1 MLLWMLIA
9 CTTDGGALAGDWIAA
24 FYRTGP
30 DDAVVEGDGSVGG
43 SLPDTADTAAP
54 ADTGTAP
61 LPACEGDTGA
71 EHFRAFLRIT
81 HTVPIEGEHLTLYPD
96 SGRHTASNATDP
108 SSAMGGLVV
117 GDWQGGVARLDLV
130 PDLDSALVT
139 NSDREAWRTHHLALQ
154 GQAWGDRC
162 WSARWA
168 WVDAEGIKDD
178 TERGI
183 VFLRRQ

>member
-1 MLLWMLIA
+1 MFIWMLAA

-30 DDAVVEGDGSVGG
+30 DDQVVEGDGSVGG
-43 SLPDTADTAAP
+43 SLPDTAAP
-54 ADTGTAP
+54 ADTGPAP
-61 LPACEGDTGA
+61 LPACEGDSGT
-71 EHFRAFLRIT
+71 ENFRAFLRIT
-81 HTVPIEGEHLTLYPD
+81 HTVPVEGEHLSLYPD
-96 SGRHTASNATDP
+96 SGRRTASNATDP

-117 GDWQGGVARLDLV
+117 GDWQDGIARLDLV

-139 NSDREAWRTHHLALQ
+139 SADREAWRTHHLVLD
-154 GQAWGDRC
+154 GEAWGDRC

-168 WVDAEGIKDD
+168 WVDAAGTEDA
-178 TERGI
+178 TERGV